1 MTDTSPTDQIRV
13 DDLARLLSAADV
25 HINHGDYPTWDTL
38 GESGQGEYRKA
49 ARYLLARC
57 RITPRTT
64 RTGSDQQPRETGQ
77 TAPHGPHG
85 PSGAPVAPATP
96 ERAAG
101 GRTAVRKRL
110 EHARDAAAL
119 HRQGLLSTAELY
131 AVIEAD
137 PAEPTT
143 WVDGDPLMEA
153 TADAIWEHCRT
164 EGTSLV
170 VDDPRNIAAVAA
182 HVARTTPDS
191 PADSQDNQQDSTDT
205 PPGHD
210 PLTSA
215 DTVRTR
221 QDTPP
226 MDPVHILGIGAP
238 AADEDEPDDA
248 LREQYA
254 AAVNH
259 ALLPTTPGRDRRQV
273 MAEHAAVG
281 VLAVRDRRMEQLAAE
296 VEELRARA
304 EQAEDLLRVAHDTSN
319 RSEAERAAAVE
330 RAAQAGAAIARVRDL
345 ADQIDLGAVWY
356 ACSQNTTARIRD
368 ALADQLAGP
377 HPAEAERDQAYAE
390 RAALL
395 AWISALH
402 PANAVITT
410 APDVDE
416 PGWQLLYL
424 LVSGWQMSW
433 HIHPRDAQL
442 FAHVEHVPADDPRA
456 QWDGHST
463 AQKYERIQ
471 ENVNRLGE
479 QRASTSTVRIE
490 ITPDPP
496 HVADAIRDIRRFDGP
511 PPRHP

>member
-137 PAEPTT
+137 PAEPTA

-153 TADAIWEHCRT
+153 IAAAIWEHCRT

-182 HVARTTPDS
+182 HTARTTPDS
-191 PADSQDNQQDSTDT
+191 PADSQDNQQDSTDSA
-205 PPGHD
+205 PGHG
-210 PLTSA
+210 PLTRA
-215 DTVRTR
+215 DTVRTG
-221 QDTPP
+221 QDTTQ
-226 MDPVHILGIGAP
+226 
-238 AADEDEPDDA
+238 DDA

-254 AAVNH
+254 ET
-259 ALLPTTPGRDRRQV
+259 LDELYTRRDFD
-273 MAEHAAVG
+273 AEEFADA
-281 VLAVRDRRMEQLAAE
+281 VLAVRDRRVEQLAAE
-296 VEELRARA
+296 VRRLHEAVRDRDERHNRQVQLGI
-304 EQAEDLLRVAHDTSN
+304 RVEK
-319 RSEAERAAAVE
+319 RAERAEAEVTRWLAFIERGITEHMQFGLLHPDGTTEQLPCADWCYACRVE
-330 RAAQAGAAIARVRDL
+330 KAEAAIARVRDL
-345 ADQIDLGAVWY
+345 AHDMDGITGARTW
-356 ACSQNTTARIRD
+356 ARWLRD
-368 ALADQLAGP
+368 AL
-377 HPAEAERDQAYAE
+377 
-390 RAALL
+390 
-395 AWISALH
+395 
-402 PANAVITT
+402 
-410 APDVDE
+410 
-416 PGWQLLYL
+416 
-424 LVSGWQMSW
+424 
-433 HIHPRDAQL
+433 
-442 FAHVEHVPADDPRA
+442 
-456 QWDGHST
+456 
-463 AQKYERIQ
+463 
-471 ENVNRLGE
+471 
-479 QRASTSTVRIE
+479 
-490 ITPDPP
+490 
-496 HVADAIRDIRRFDGP
+496 DGP
-511 PPRHP
+511 PPTEAPAPEQQLKETVPRGVLDVLLNRAARGVLTTAEGPLLRQHIEHLIADRDQMAAVLREVLAEFRFETHPGRRCLQTGHIDVGTVERWRAALDKQ

>member
-137 PAEPTT
+137 PAEPTA

-153 TADAIWEHCRT
+153 IAAAIWEHCRT

-182 HVARTTPDS
+182 HTARTTPDS
-191 PADSQDNQQDSTDT
+191 PADSQDNQQDSTDSA
-205 PPGHD
+205 PGHG
-210 PLTSA
+210 PLTRA
-215 DTVRTR
+215 DTVRTG
-221 QDTPP
+221 QDTTQ
-226 MDPVHILGIGAP
+226 
-238 AADEDEPDDA
+238 DDA

-254 AAVNH
+254 EALH
-259 ALLPTTPGRDRRQV
+259 ATGGPFDRV
-273 MAEHAAVG
+273 TAEDLADA
-281 VLAVRDRRMEQLAAE
+281 VLAVRDREVEQLRTHASRGADCFLLNHHKRLPDAEAALARIRALRE
-296 VEELRARA
+296 RARTIAPDAQGPTWEGLDIALDGAPAQPHPA
-304 EQAEDLLRVAHDTSN
+304 E
-319 RSEAERAAAVE
+319 
-330 RAAQAGAAIARVRDL
+330 AAINRVRDL
-345 ADQIDLGAVWY
+345 AHDMDGITGARTW
-356 ACSQNTTARIRD
+356 ARWLRD
-368 ALADQLAGP
+368 AL
-377 HPAEAERDQAYAE
+377 
-390 RAALL
+390 
-395 AWISALH
+395 
-402 PANAVITT
+402 
-410 APDVDE
+410 
-416 PGWQLLYL
+416 
-424 LVSGWQMSW
+424 
-433 HIHPRDAQL
+433 
-442 FAHVEHVPADDPRA
+442 
-456 QWDGHST
+456 
-463 AQKYERIQ
+463 
-471 ENVNRLGE
+471 
-479 QRASTSTVRIE
+479 
-490 ITPDPP
+490 
-496 HVADAIRDIRRFDGP
+496 DGP
-511 PPRHP
+511 PPTAAAPEQQPEETVPRGVLDVLLSRAARGVLTPAEGPLLRRHVEHLIADREQLAAAITRITAAAHVADDEDVTDWQRGYRACADRVLAALDGAPADHTQKG